1 MPIDPNAVRC
11 ADCGANPIGP
21 DGHPDLRHSTR
32 PGGCMLAKDQL
43 RLEVLREVEWSSS
56 ATHSNTYGGYCPVC
70 HGNRSNHSPQCRLAA
85 AIKE

>member
-1 MPIDPNAVRC
+1 
-11 ADCGANPIGP
+11 
-21 DGHPDLRHSTR
+21 
-32 PGGCMLAKDQL
+32 MLAKDQL